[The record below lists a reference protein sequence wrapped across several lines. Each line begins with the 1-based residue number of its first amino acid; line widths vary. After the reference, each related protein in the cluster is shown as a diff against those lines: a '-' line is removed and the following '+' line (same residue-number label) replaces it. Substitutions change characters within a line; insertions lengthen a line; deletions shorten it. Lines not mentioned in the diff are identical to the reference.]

1 MYYVVYTKLFN
12 LIEETK
18 KYKEI
23 ENIFDLNLNLQLN
36 LSATTC

>member
-18 KYKEI
+18 VINKKNK
-23 ENIFDLNLNLQLN
+23 NIFDLNLNLQLD
-36 LSATTC
+36 